1 MIQSE
6 KMYFSYTDSDVY
18 VLQDI
23 NLEINPGEYVS
34 VVGENGSGKSTLMR
48 LMLRLLK
55 PTKGKIENRFQ
66 RIGYVPQKKDF
77 TNTNF
82 PITVYE
88 VLESYQRLL
97 KRKQKDLILQSLKQ
111 VGMSDFAGSLVGN
124 LSGGQIQKILIA
136 RALLGHPELLVLDE
150 PSTGIDQKSQREIY
164 AFLKRMNQ
172 EKGLTVISVEHN
184 LDAAISNSTR
194 IYHLKEG
201 RGHICSVQRYAEEY
215 LKLNRGGR

>member
-6 KMYFSYTDSDVY
+6 KMYFSYTDSDTY
-18 VLQDI
+18 VLQEID
-23 NLEINPGEYVS
+23 LEINQGEYVS

-55 PTKGKIENRFQ
+55 PTKGKIENGFQ

-88 VLESYQRLL
+88 ALESYQRLL
-97 KRKQKDLILQSLKQ
+97 QLKNKDLILQSLKQ
-111 VGMSDFAGSLVGN
+111 VGMAAFAGTLMGN
-124 LSGGQIQKILIA
+124 LSGGQTQKILIA
-136 RALLGHPELLVLDE
+136 RALIGNPELLVLDE
-150 PSTGIDQKSQREIY
+150 PSTGIDQKSQHEIY
-164 AFLKRMNQ
+164 AFLKSMNQ
-172 EKGLTVISVEHN
+172 EKGMTVISVEHN

-215 LKLNRGGR
+215 LKMNQGGK